1 MYSDTPQIILT
12 LTDRT
17 AMLQQ
22 IENLCKEAV
31 SKKMY
36 AVCVP
41 PLFVKKAKELVAG
54 YPVRVSTVIGFPYGY
69 NVIEAKLA
77 EIVLAMVD
85 GAEEMDMVINTTALV
100 NGDWQY
106 LARELNSIMPVVQK
120 RQTALTIV
128 IESDLLLP
136 EDLIKCCDLY
146 GVAGVQCFA
155 LSTGTEAKLPG
166 LENVALVR
174 THLAESVGIKVSG
187 TFATENEMR
196 LFTAAGA
203 TSFGIYYS
211 VK

>member
-203 TSFGIYYS
+203 TSFGIYYP

>member
-203 TSFGIYYS
+203 TSFGIYYPI
-211 VK
+211 K

>member
-17 AMLQQ
+17 ATLQQ

-85 GAEEMDMVINTTALV
+85 GAEELDMVINTTALV

>member
-22 IENLCKEAV
+22 IENLCKSAV
-31 SKKMY
+31 SKNIH

-203 TSFGIYYS
+203 TSFGIYYP

>member
-85 GAEEMDMVINTTALV
+85 GAEELDMVINTTALV